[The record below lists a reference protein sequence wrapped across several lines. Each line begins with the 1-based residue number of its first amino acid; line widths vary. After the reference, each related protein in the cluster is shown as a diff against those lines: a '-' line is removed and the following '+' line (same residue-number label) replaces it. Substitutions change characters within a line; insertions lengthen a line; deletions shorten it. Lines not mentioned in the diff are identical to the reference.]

1 MSGERA
7 MLMSEE
13 AIAAIG
19 QLLGERTDPDDLAA
33 ACAALRISLPDLV
46 LLRCDADDVL
56 EEPFRSYA
64 AVDLHLVD
72 TRNHCTAM
80 TDDLASATGVLIA
93 RKVPS

>member
-1 MSGERA
+1 MP
-7 MLMSEE
+7 MSEE

-19 QLLGERTDPDDLAA
+19 ELLGARMDPADLAA
-33 ACAALRISLPDLV
+33 ACAMLRVRLPDLV
-46 LLRCDADDVL
+46 LLRCDAADVL

-80 TDDLASATGVLIA
+80 TSDPASATGLLVALKA
-93 RKVPS
+93 AS